1 MISKYTCSKIRTLLK
16 DAIFLSSIPSS
27 HRYYLTL
34 LQGLVMALLLEDKI
48 TVSTYNRYMNL
59 FSDTRTIISLR

>member
-27 HRYYLTL
+27 YRYYLTL